1 MRKREK
7 NYPHIAALNVHEQSH
22 RGRREKEVSTP
33 LGFTTPCTSGA
44 KKNTTSFPF
53 ASRPFLLSQV
63 YSACIN
69 SRAEGAEKKR
79 LAP

>member
-44 KKNTTSFPF
+44 KKTRQVSLSRRVLSF
-53 ASRPFLLSQV
+53 
-63 YSACIN
+63 SARYTQRVSIVAQ
-69 SRAEGAEKKR
+69 RAQRKR
-79 LAP
+79 G